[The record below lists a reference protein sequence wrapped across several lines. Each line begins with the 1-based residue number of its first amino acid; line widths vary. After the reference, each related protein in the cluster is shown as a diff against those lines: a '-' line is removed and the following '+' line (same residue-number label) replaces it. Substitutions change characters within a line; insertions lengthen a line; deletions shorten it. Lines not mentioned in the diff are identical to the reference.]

1 MCRREEYS
9 LKGRARKK
17 DSKGT
22 GSFGGVKAIN
32 EIDIIEKGCVFM
44 KFTVQKSHITEA
56 VSNIQRA
63 VSTKTSIPALE
74 GILLSAGEGE
84 LELCAYDLELGITTT
99 IPAQVAEPGKSVLS
113 AKIFSDIV
121 RRTPD
126 DSITVEVD
134 EKNMASIESG
144 YSLFSIIGIPA
155 VEFPELPRLTDAT
168 AIQIPAN
175 VLKSMI
181 RQTVF
186 AVAESDAKPIHQG
199 SLFSLEGGRLD
210 VVSVD
215 GYRLAKRTEQVD
227 FDTDLSF
234 VVPGKTLSELLRL
247 LKDTDEPVSISVGS
261 RHILFNA
268 DNYTVISSLLEGEF
282 LNYKAAIPAEGKTE
296 VVMRT
301 REAIESVE
309 RVSLLITDRLKSPIR
324 CMFSQNEIKLLCTT
338 SMGRASDQ
346 LEVNLTGDDVE
357 IGFNNR
363 YLLDAL
369 RNTECDEVRVQL
381 SGPLSPMKVMPK
393 EGESFLFLVLPVR
406 LKND

>member
-1 MCRREEYS
+1 
-9 LKGRARKK
+9 
-17 DSKGT
+17 
-22 GSFGGVKAIN
+22 
-32 EIDIIEKGCVFM
+32 M
-44 KFTVQKSHITEA
+44 KLTVQKTHIAEA

-74 GILLSAGEGE
+74 GILLTAGSGE

-99 IPAQVAEPGKSVLS
+99 IPAQVEEPGKTVLS

-126 DSITVEVD
+126 ETVTVTVD

-144 YSLFSIIGIPA
+144 YSKFSIIGIPA
-155 VEFPELPRLTDAT
+155 QEFPELPRLSDSTCLRL
-168 AIQIPAN
+168 PSG

-199 SLFSLEGGRLD
+199 SLFNLQQGSLD

-215 GYRLAKRTEQVD
+215 GYRLAKRTEPVD
-227 FDTDLSF
+227 FPQDLSF
-234 VVPGKTLSELLRL
+234 VVPGKTLAEILRL
-247 LKDTDEPVSISVGS
+247 LKDSDDPVELFAGR
-261 RHILFNA
+261 RHILFKI

-282 LNYKAAIPAEGKTE
+282 LNYKAAIPADSKTQ
-296 VVMRT
+296 VVLRV
-301 REAIESVE
+301 RDAIDSVE
-309 RVSLLITDRLKSPIR
+309 RVSLLITDRLKSPVR
-324 CMFSQNEIKLLCTT
+324 CQFGENEVRLLCTT

-346 LEVNLTGDDVE
+346 FGASIEGDPVE

-381 SGPLSPMKVMPK
+381 SGPLSPMKILPK
-393 EGESFLFLVLPVR
+393 EGDSFLFLVLPVR
-406 LKND
+406 LKTE

>member
-1 MCRREEYS
+1 
-9 LKGRARKK
+9 
-17 DSKGT
+17 
-22 GSFGGVKAIN
+22 
-32 EIDIIEKGCVFM
+32 M
-44 KFTVQKSHITEA
+44 KFTVQKNHIAEA

-74 GILLSAGEGE
+74 GILLSASADT
-84 LELCAYDLELGITTT
+84 LELCAYDLELGITTS
-99 IPAQVAEPGKSVLS
+99 IPAQVAEEGKAVLS

-126 DSITVEVD
+126 DSITVSVD

-155 VEFPELPRLTDAT
+155 VEFPELPKLTDAT
-168 AIQIPAN
+168 AIQLPGN

-215 GYRLAKRTEQVD
+215 GYRLAKRTEAVE
-227 FDTDLSF
+227 FDKDISF

-247 LKDTDEPVSISVGS
+247 LKDTDEPVAISVGS

-268 DNYTVISSLLEGEF
+268 GNYTVISSLLEGEF

-324 CMFSQNEIKLLCTT
+324 CVFSQNEVKLLCTT

-393 EGESFLFLVLPVR
+393 AGESFLFMVLPVR